1 MARLAIVAGAIAV
14 MLTGCAGVTHNGS
27 DAIQPSAAIPSPQL
41 ESIAGHWQGRATETA
56 GWYFQASKPIDLTIS
71 PNGQWT
77 GTIGEATASGTAERK
92 GRLLI
97 IRGTARSKTGHE
109 DVVYLSLTGDDTRRW
124 GMAETQFSERDA
136 REERASVSL
145 RKTS

>member
-14 MLTGCAGVTHNGS
+14 MLTGCTGLSTRPAA
-27 DAIQPSAAIPSPQL
+27 DATAPSAAIPQRL
-41 ESIAGHWQGRATETA
+41 ESIAGHWQGSFVETG
-56 GWYFQASKPIDLTIS
+56 GWYFQASKPLDLTIS
-71 PNGQWT
+71 PSETWT
-77 GTIGEATASGTAERK
+77 GTIGDARASGTARLS

-97 IRGTARSKTGHE
+97 LRGTARSKTGHE
-109 DVVYLSLTGDDTRRW
+109 EPVYLSLTGDDTRRW
-124 GMAETQFSERDA
+124 GETRTQFSERDA